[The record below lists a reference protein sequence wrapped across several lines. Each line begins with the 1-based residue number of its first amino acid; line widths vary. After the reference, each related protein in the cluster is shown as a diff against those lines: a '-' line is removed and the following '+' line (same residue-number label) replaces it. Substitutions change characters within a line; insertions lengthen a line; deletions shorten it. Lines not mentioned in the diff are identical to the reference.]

1 MTAESSKI
9 AKYSSL
15 LPTHEVV
22 PVVVETL
29 GTWGEAAWKLSAD
42 LGFKSILLLRNL
54 DPLFFS
60 VNIFLLPFNGVM
72 PWPCWGRMRAGVSRT
87 WQIRLPVRRVKI
99 TVLDTY

>member
-42 LGFKSILLLRNL
+42 LGSKIYTVTKEPRST
-54 DPLFFS
+54 
-60 VNIFLLPFNGVM
+60 IFLRQHISVAIQRGNAMAVLGTHAR
-72 PWPCWGRMRAGVSRT
+72 W
-87 WQIRLPVRRVKI
+87 RLPDMADSSACS
-99 TVLDTY
+99 TGQDYSA

>member
-29 GTWGEAAWKLSAD
+29 GTWGEAAWKRAANIESSHISHLLYLFLAVLFAIGWRYAIQLQGIVRSAR
-42 LGFKSILLLRNL
+42 KS
-54 DPLFFS
+54 
-60 VNIFLLPFNGVM
+60 
-72 PWPCWGRMRAGVSRT
+72 
-87 WQIRLPVRRVKI
+87 
-99 TVLDTY
+99 